1 MPLLLSDCRQF
12 SAYATIL
19 ALSGAL
25 LACGSSSPSDT
36 RGTVNSSTTETLIT
50 QASIGGLYS
59 AADPFKALVPTPK
72 CDVSMKRVTYQTV
85 GGLGEA
91 TTGSTLLAV
100 PTAGASADCSGT
112 RPVLVYAHAAADLKT
127 KDMSLASDP
136 ETRYLLAFFASQ
148 GYVVVAPNY
157 AGYTDSSLSYHP
169 FLIAEAQ
176 ARDVIDALRAS
187 KQILAT
193 QTRVS
198 LGKLFV
204 NGHSTG
210 GYVAM
215 ATVRALE
222 RDYRVEWPLA
232 GSVLTSGPYALST
245 YINGLMVAASTS
257 QDQLAT
263 LHLPMLIDAYQAV
276 YKNIYTAPPATLYD
290 TAYVSSAVGL
300 FPSATQTYA
309 AAISAGKIPATLTG
323 SGGLVLASYASD
335 YASNFAATGT
345 ANTLLANAITN
356 NLLTFRPQAK
366 MALCYG
372 SNDTVIFPGNSVTS
386 GSTTLARDYFLN
398 TQAVTVEAL
407 DLSGSAAFPRDDAPR
422 TAWSANSF
430 GTAAYHAMT
439 APFCMSAALTKFN
452 SIVAN

>member
-1 MPLLLSDCRQF
+1 MPLLSDRRHLP
-12 SAYATIL
+12 AYAAIL
-19 ALSGAL
+19 ALSSAL
-25 LACGSSSPSDT
+25 AACGSSTPGDT
-36 RGTVNSSTTETLIT
+36 RGTVNSSTTETLVT
-50 QASIGGLYS
+50 QANISGLYT

-72 CDVSMKRVTYQTV
+72 CDVSLKRITYQTL

-91 TTGSTLLAV
+91 TTASTLLAV
-100 PTAGASADCSGT
+100 PSGGAAADCSGT
-112 RPVLVYAHAAADLKT
+112 RPIVVYAHAAADLKT

-148 GYVVVAPNY
+148 GYIVVAPNY
-157 AGYTDSSLSYHP
+157 LGYTDSSLSYHP
-169 FLIAEAQ
+169 FLVAETQ
-176 ARDVIDALRAS
+176 ARDVVDALRAS
-187 KQILAT
+187 KQTLAA

-204 NGHSTG
+204 TGHSSG

-215 ATVRALE
+215 ATVRTLE

-232 GSVLTSGPYALST
+232 GSLLTSGPYALSN
-245 YINGLMVAASTS
+245 YVNGLMVAASTS

-263 LHLPMLIDAYQAV
+263 LHLPMLLDAYQTL
-276 YKNIYTAPPATLYD
+276 YKNIYTTSPTSIYD
-290 TAYVSSAVGL
+290 TAYLSSAVGL
-300 FPSATQTYA
+300 FPSASQTYS
-309 AAISAGKIPATLTG
+309 AAIAAGKVPASLTG
-323 SGGLVLASYASD
+323 TGGLVLASYASD
-335 YASNFAATGT
+335 YASNFATTGGT
-345 ANTLLANAITN
+345 NSLLNEIVLN
-356 NLLTFRPQAK
+356 NVLTFRPQAK

-398 TQAVTVEAL
+398 TQAVTVEDL
-407 DLSGSAAFPRDDAPR
+407 DLSGTTAFPRDDSPR
-422 TAWSANSF
+422 TAWAANSF

-452 SIVAN
+452 AIVTN